1 MFGLKSG
8 FVIVD
13 AMGGRVVEFS
23 WRASEASE
31 TLSGLFNRESRYIIV
46 RMSHLPFDP

>member
-1 MFGLKSG
+1 MDEK
-8 FVIVD
+8 D
-13 AMGGRVVEFS
+13 AEARPVMGTIFS
-23 WRASEASE
+23 SCWRASE